1 MITGQHPLTYNRQ
14 VMALC
19 DLPAEVGVDHP
30 YADKIF
36 PKDVLAKAREYREAI
51 GPAGTGA
58 YTHR

>member
-1 MITGQHPLTYNRQ
+1 
-14 VMALC
+14 MALC